1 MHPVSY
7 NISKTHLI
15 NLTHTSAKKKTFT
28 NIPSSVLS
36 KETYFNQP
44 GKSFIVR
51 FQLAA
56 FSSNQVYASMTHIDF
71 SCAFYY
77 FPFKQIIGVDVLM
90 QQLTICCKKKPSIMV
105 GIYMAMNLY
114 TQLLCMVEYKKVCDI
129 CIEIGEISKRKINM
143 SLK

>member
-1 MHPVSY
+1 MQPIYY
-7 NISKTHLI
+7 NISKTDLI
-15 NLTHTSAKKKTFT
+15 NLNHTSDKKTFT

-36 KETYFNQP
+36 NETFFNLP
-44 GKSFIVR
+44 GKSFIVI

-71 SCAFYY
+71 SCAFDY

-90 QQLTICCKKKPSIMV
+90 QQLTICCEKKPSIMV
-105 GIYMAMNLY
+105 GIYMSMDLY

-129 CIEIGEISKRKINM
+129 RIEIGEISKRKINM
-143 SLK
+143 RLN